1 MKKVLATLLT
11 FVGLLLAGVGVA
23 GIVLI
28 GSDDVVDSPTTTLRM
43 GGARAVVSTPGLLAF
58 RDTTM
63 RVSAHRDVGRVF
75 LGRAHPIDVASFLQD
90 VPTYAV
96 TRVGPSGLSGEV
108 VEGKAKVVPADPTAQ
123 TFWTDTATGTG
134 TQSLSLDLDGSP
146 TAWVIVPLGQGGD
159 LDVTSGI
166 VVPHG
171 FALSIAALVGGVLVA
186 VGGLLLR
193 RGQRRRTVPPEGA
206 RPGSPD
212 ENRRSSP
219 ARDAAPPPV
228 PGSHGTPDAE
238 DRTPPS
244 RAMSRTASLLALA
257 AIPALA
263 GCGLAPT
270 KVQAWQTETLTKPAM
285 TRPEAVAAMK
295 AYDTRN
301 TAATKAA
308 STSFDARAWQQVD
321 TGIVFASDQYSAA
334 HSRLVRPTA
343 TGQGTTSVDRVFA
356 PSFGAYP
363 MYALVAGTESWTVV
377 PAPKTPAGPTPPA
390 EVLIAM
396 KRESAT
402 TPWRKMASSPAPRK
416 ALPQPLDTAA
426 GGATRPT
433 DTTQVLAAVARVTTK
448 LNTGK
453 GSVALPK
460 NVADFLTGWRTP
472 ESYLASSKA
481 VATLWAPD
489 EKDQTSPAGSVQVAR
504 TASGHVA
511 LVSYLVRVDY
521 VAKPGQS
528 VFFENT
534 EFAAVIGQPGSRD
547 ALRFRAA
554 LTLAVTIDG
563 KGVPTVVGGDVDSL
577 I

>member
-1 MKKVLATLLT
+1 MKKALATLVA
-11 FVGLLLAGVGVA
+11 FVGLVLAGVGVA
-23 GIVLI
+23 GIVLV
-28 GSDDVVDSPTTTLRM
+28 GSDDVVDSPTTTLRL
-43 GGARAVVSTPGLLAF
+43 GGAKAVVSTPGLLAF

-63 RVSAHRDVGRVF
+63 RVSARRDGGRVF
-75 LGRAHPIDVASFLQD
+75 LGRAHPIDVGSYLKD

-108 VEGKAKVVPADPTAQ
+108 VEGRATVVPADPTVQ
-123 TFWTDTATGTG
+123 TFWTDRTTGTG
-134 TQSLSLDLDGSP
+134 TRSLSLDLDGSP

-159 LDVTSGI
+159 LEVTSGI

-171 FALSIAALVGGVLVA
+171 FALSVTALVGGVLVA
-186 VGGLLLR
+186 AGGLLLR
-193 RGQRRRTVPPEGA
+193 RRQRRRHH
-206 RPGSPD
+206 
-212 ENRRSSP
+212 SSVSRDVGDPAPP
-219 ARDAAPPPV
+219 ARAGRRPAP
-228 PGSHGTPDAE
+228 
-238 DRTPPS
+238 
-244 RAMSRTASLLALA
+244 LLALA
-257 AIPALA
+257 VIPTMA

-270 KVQAWQTETLTKPAM
+270 QVQAWQPDTLTKPAL

-295 AYDTRN
+295 AYDARN
-301 TAATKAA
+301 TAATRTA
-308 STSFDARAWQQVD
+308 STTFDARAWQQVD
-321 TGIVFASDQYSAA
+321 TGIVFASDQYAAA
-334 HSRLVRPTA
+334 HNRLVRPAA
-343 TGQGTTSVDRVFA
+343 TGQGTTTVDRVFA

-363 MYALVAGTESWTVV
+363 MYALVAGTETWKVV
-377 PAPKTPAGPTPPA
+377 PAPKAPATPTPPA
-390 EVLIAM
+390 EVLVAM
-396 KRESAT
+396 KRESVT

-426 GGATRPT
+426 VGARPT

-448 LNTGK
+448 LNTGR
-453 GSVALPK
+453 GAVALPE
-460 NVADFLTGWRTP
+460 NVADFLAGWRTP
-472 ESYLASSKA
+472 KSYLASSRA
-481 VATLWAPD
+481 MATLWAPD
-489 EKDQTSPAGSVQVAR
+489 EKDQTSPVGSVQVAR

-534 EFAAVIGQPGSRD
+534 EFAAVIGQSGSRD

-554 LTLAVTIDG
+554 LTLAVTIDD